1 MELSLSKIKATSD
14 AKASEIEKQA
24 QRKQALLV
32 LILDYLQTNG
42 YIETCEKLSN
52 EAGNSLRKLT
62 AADNIDLMNIL
73 QEYECYYAMKF
84 GKAPKLT
91 RKREG
96 DNDKSKR
103 KHIPNLNSNNDTR
116 ISSGERLLRK
126 AAIPPIGSTNAEIK
140 EADTLERRNPNGI
153 KKAGKEE
160 NSMIQA
166 VGMKT
171 GAQRD
176 TVPPA
181 AEPAPTEE
189 LPTSK
194 LLKPM
199 PFFGNSELRELASI
213 ITRDIFVN
221 NPNVKWTD
229 IAGLEKSKKLI
240 KEAIVFPIKYPQL
253 FQGLLKPWKGIL
265 LYGPPGTGKTMLAK
279 AVATE
284 CNTTFF
290 NISASSVVSK
300 WRGDSEK
307 LIRVLF
313 ELARYHA
320 PSTIFLDELE
330 VRSSN

>member
-1 MELSLSKIKATSD
+1 MELSLSKIKASSD
-14 AKASEIEKQA
+14 AKTTEIEKQA
-24 QRKQALLV
+24 QRKQSLMV

-42 YIETCEKLSN
+42 YIETCEKLTS
-52 EAGNSLRKLT
+52 EAGVSLKKLT

-73 QEYECYYAMKF
+73 QEFESYYSMKF

-96 DNDKSKR
+96 DVEKAKR
-103 KHIPNLNSNNDTR
+103 KSLPNPTNDTR

-126 AAIPPIGSTNAEIK
+126 PMIPPIGSTTSENKELDTSERKNANIV
-140 EADTLERRNPNGI
+140 
-153 KKAGKEE
+153 KKTTREE
-160 NSMIQA
+160 SSMIQA
-166 VGMKT
+166 VGIKT

-176 TVPPA
+176 TIPPA
-181 AEPAPTEE
+181 AEPVPAEDPNS
-189 LPTSK
+189 SK
-194 LLKPM
+194 LLKPL

-221 NPNVKWTD
+221 NPNVKWSD

-330 VRSSN
+330 VLRSE